1 MTPSELLHIDASTY
15 ANNRIQK
22 YKEALSIKKLEP
34 LTQQMS
40 GELWVA
46 YYEGY
51 VAGYEAKLREKNSD

>member
-1 MTPSELLHIDASTY
+1 MTPPEQLHLDAAAY
-15 ANNRIQK
+15 ASNRIDK
-22 YKEALSIKKLEP
+22 YNEALNIKKLEP

-51 VAGYEAKLREKNSD
+51 VAGYETKLKEKNT